1 MKGNAANKKAEKKL
15 ILQGS
20 LIGVNLGQNAVAVVQ
35 LLMGDMLTFQSGRQ
49 DKNQCCWLL
58 IGHLGNLPVSRR
70 GN

>member
-35 LLMGDMLTFQSGRQ
+35 LLMGDMLTFQSGR
-49 DKNQCCWLL
+49 
-58 IGHLGNLPVSRR
+58 
-70 GN
+70 